1 MKRITLAMMIAAA
14 AGVAGAASLARAQ
27 DPTPPTPPTPP
38 ARPAPATRPA
48 PAARAPVAPRGRLL
62 DPIDIDD
69 LRDQML
75 EATRPLRDLDLTDMI
90 DSRAITAAAREAS
103 RAAMID
109 SREAAAAAREATRAA
124 SMIDT
129 REIAAAAREATRAS
143 MIDTRE
149 IAAAARD
156 AARATMDMDFSGFRS
171 FAPMAALAPLPPMPP
186 LDPMMFRDGVLG
198 GVSGGVL
205 GGVPRGMSD
214 GFRVALPASF
224 WAQGD
229 PADSAYRAAHDAL
242 NRGDYGRA
250 ARMFSDIRQKY
261 PKSDYLNDSM
271 YYEAYARYKIGT
283 TDELHTAA
291 KLLEPMATKIMNS
304 SNTSS
309 ASSPS
314 GTTLV
319 TLSYGNSRYAF
330 RGRGARDGEVAA
342 LYNRINGALAM
353 RGDRDAADKVSKA
366 AAQGICDNEDI
377 QVKVEALSALSQ
389 MDPATAMPLLRK
401 VLDRK
406 DACSS
411 ELRRRAVFMLG
422 RRADNES
429 AQLLIATAKTDT
441 NYSVRSEAINA
452 LPRLP
457 GDVGLKAL
465 EEMLRTEQ
473 DERIQ
478 RSIIRAL
485 ASSDNQAA
493 RSGVR
498 ALIERNDVATN
509 LRIEAINSF
518 NSDRATT
525 EDAAYL
531 RNYYG
536 KTSDDR
542 LKEAIISSVGRM
554 GGPDNDRWILSIAQ
568 NQNEPSQLR
577 SMAISRM
584 IRSNIPIADLNKL
597 YDSADSYNV
606 RSQIISVLA
615 NRKESEA
622 TDKLIDIIKNGTVI
636 QLRTQAI
643 NALQRKN
650 DPRSVQLLTDLLD
663 GKKP

>member
-14 AGVAGAASLARAQ
+14 AGLAGAASVARAQ

-48 PAARAPVAPRGRLL
+48 PAPRAIAGPRGRFI
-62 DPIDIDD
+62 DPIDIED
-69 LRDQML
+69 LRDQAL
-75 EATRPLRDLDLTDMI
+75 EAARSVRDMDLSDMI
-90 DSRAITAAAREAS
+90 DTRAIAAAAREAS

-109 SREAAAAAREATRAA
+109 SREV
-124 SMIDT
+124 
-129 REIAAAAREATRAS
+129 AAAAREATRAS
-143 MIDTRE
+143 MIESRE
-149 IAAAARD
+149 IAAEARD
-156 AARATMDMDFSGFRS
+156 AARAAMDMDFSGFQN
-171 FAPMAALAPLPPMPP
+171 FAPLASMTPLAPLPSMPAIPP
-186 LDPMMFRDGVLG
+186 LTLRD
-198 GVSGGVL
+198 GVSGGVF
-205 GGVPRGMSD
+205 GGVSD

-242 NRGDYGRA
+242 NRGVYGRA
-250 ARMFSDIRQKY
+250 ARMFADLRQKY

-291 KLLEPMATKIMNS
+291 RLLEPLATKIMNA
-304 SNTSS
+304 SNTSNTS
-309 ASSPS
+309 NTS
-314 GTTLV
+314 GTTFV
-319 TLSYGNSRYAF
+319 AVSGGSYRYGF
-330 RGRGARDGEVAA
+330 NRRGARDGEVAA

-465 EEMLRTEQ
+465 EDMLRTEQ
-473 DERIQ
+473 DERMQ

-536 KTSDDR
+536 KATDDR

-554 GGPDNDRWILSIAQ
+554 GGPENDKWILSIAQ
-568 NQNEPSQLR
+568 NQNEPSQVR
-577 SMAISRM
+577 SMAISRL
-584 IRSNIPIADLNKL
+584 IRSNISIADLNKL

-606 RSQIISVLA
+606 RSQIINVLA

-622 TDKLIDIIKNGTVI
+622 TDKLIDIVRNGTVV

-643 NALQRKN
+643 NSLQRKN
-650 DPRSVQLLTDLLD
+650 DPRSVQLLNDLLD

>member
-1 MKRITLAMMIAAA
+1 MKRITLAMMIVAA

-38 ARPAPATRPA
+38 AQPAPATRPA
-48 PAARAPVAPRGRLL
+48 PRALFGPRGRLL

-69 LRDQML
+69 LRDQAL
-75 EATRPLRDLDLTDMI
+75 DVARSVRDLDLADMI
-90 DSRAITAAAREAS
+90 DTRAITAAAREAS

-109 SREAAAAAREATRAA
+109 SREAAAAAREATRA
-124 SMIDT
+124 SMIDS
-129 REIAAAAREATRAS
+129 REIAASAREA
-143 MIDTRE
+143 
-149 IAAAARD
+149 
-156 AARATMDMDFSGFRS
+156 ARAAMDMDFSGFRS
-171 FAPMAALAPLPPMPP
+171 FTPMASMAPLAPLPPIAP
-186 LDPMMFRDGVLG
+186 LTLRDGVFGGVFG
-198 GVSGGVL
+198 GVSE
-205 GGVPRGMSD
+205 

-250 ARMFSDIRQKY
+250 AKMFSDMRQKY

-291 KLLEPMATKIMNS
+291 KLLEPLATKIMNE
-304 SNTSS
+304 SNTSNTS
-309 ASSPS
+309 NTS
-314 GTTLV
+314 GSTLV
-319 TLSYGNSRYAF
+319 TLSYGNRNAF

-366 AAQGICDNEDI
+366 AAQGICDNEEI
-377 QVKVEALSALSQ
+377 QVRVEALSALSQ

-401 VLDRK
+401 VMDRK
-406 DACSS
+406 DVCSS

-478 RSIIRAL
+478 RSIVRAL

-536 KTSDDR
+536 KASDDR

-554 GGPDNDRWILSIAQ
+554 GGPDNDKWILSIAQ

-577 SMAISRM
+577 SMAISRL
-584 IRSNIPIADLNKL
+584 IRSNISIADLNKL

-606 RSQIISVLA
+606 RSQIINVLA
-615 NRKESEA
+615 NRKEPEA
-622 TDKLIDIIKNGTVI
+622 TDKLIDIVKNGTVI

-643 NALQRKN
+643 NALTRKN
-650 DPRSVQLLTDLLD
+650 DPRSAQLFSDLLD